1 MLATFCFT
9 FHFSNG
15 GIVMK
20 LRPSLIFMPAG
31 DQTGKNLRQAQ
42 VDIHKKKTQIHI
54 HKHKNAF
61 TNTDTNLF
69 FSWWKSIKV
78 AKSWGVHKRKYSVQP
93 HYRVIHKQPNATTLD
108 LCNSYFLSFIRQ
120 EFNFKVF
127 ATMIIL
133 QIVKFVKRNKQS
145 VYVFCKNG
153 QI

>member
-1 MLATFCFT
+1 MHL
-9 FHFSNG
+9 
-15 GIVMK
+15 
-20 LRPSLIFMPAG
+20 
-31 DQTGKNLRQAQ
+31 
-42 VDIHKKKTQIHI
+42 QIQI
-54 HKHKNAF
+54 QI
-61 TNTDTNLF
+61 LF
-69 FSWWKSIKV
+69 FMMKV
-78 AKSWGVHKRKYSVQP
+78 HQSGKSWGVHKRKYSVQP